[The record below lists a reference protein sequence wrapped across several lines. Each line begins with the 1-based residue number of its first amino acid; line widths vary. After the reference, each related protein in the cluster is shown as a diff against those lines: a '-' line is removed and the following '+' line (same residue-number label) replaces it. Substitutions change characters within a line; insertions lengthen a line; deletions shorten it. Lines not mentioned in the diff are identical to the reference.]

1 MNLTILLGSCGTL
14 FVTVVAPGTIMNV
27 FFKNQ
32 LGASSASLG
41 LLVAA
46 LNFASVFNLLS
57 IFIFAKLP
65 RAKPFWIVVTTA
77 HRLLGFV
84 PAAVALGVANGASRV
99 AGAQAVLLAL
109 AVSWLFANLGTSG
122 WWRWMADLVPE
133 DIRASFFGRRS
144 AVINGVTMIW
154 FLLATVALDVFKG
167 ANLFTIYAALFA
179 VGALGGVLESVLY
192 IFVPEPAAPGPPS
205 TFRWA
210 DMVEPI
216 RNPNFLRFSLSI
228 AVWLFS
234 VNTLGPF
241 VAPFITSPRGV
252 GAPNTWLGIMMV
264 ITQASYVLT
273 SQAWGM
279 LMDRFGRK
287 PVVLLGSLY
296 PLSWLLYFFISP
308 GNFVWILPV
317 TALAQGVLS
326 FPILDGAG
334 QLMLTLT
341 PQRNRTAYVAWYAI
355 LAGVVPAFGA
365 LLGGNLEDALRG
377 FHLQLS
383 DGLPVEG
390 FQVVVLLCFVLSV
403 LSSFILSR
411 IREGRE
417 KPVGFL
423 LSALMTPQIFRT
435 FLTINVLGRGEA
447 PGKVARALRTVEK
460 RAGAIAVSDITRRL
474 DDPDD
479 EVREEAAR
487 ALGRIGAAEAVEP
500 LVRHLRDPHST
511 IRIPAARALGR
522 IGETRAV
529 APLVDS
535 LSASSEDLVEAC
547 CQALGRMGA
556 RGALKPLLRLLGEER
571 SQRVVV
577 AASDAVSRMGS
588 LEAAL
593 EILPRMHDPARPLL
607 ARRFSVAMGNLLGR
621 PGEFYSIVTGDAAS
635 RSMALERLQQ
645 ESQRALSRL
654 AAGWGSAASSGSA
667 AGPAV
672 RAAIARGCRSLKDAA
687 AAGDHAAIIQELYS
701 ILLALC
707 TAAAGR
713 EVPEEE
719 AVGFA
724 FLHSPKLGLGLWF
737 ATEVR
742 SRLAGLRG
750 TELLE
755 TDALLGLYF
764 LSVYEEEAEDAEEPA
779 T

>member
-32 LGASSASLG
+32 LGASSGSLG

-46 LNFASVFNLLS
+46 INLASVFNLLS
-57 IFIFAKLP
+57 IVIFAKLP
-65 RAKPFWIVVTTA
+65 RAKPFWIAVTTA
-77 HRLLGFV
+77 HRVLGFV
-84 PAAVALGVANGASRV
+84 PAAVALGVAHGASRV

-144 AVINGVTMIW
+144 AVINGVTMVF
-154 FLLATVALDVFKG
+154 FLLATVALDVFKE
-167 ANLFTIYAALFA
+167 ANLFTVYAVLFA

-192 IFVPEPAAPGPPS
+192 VFVPEPAAPGPPPS
-205 TFRWA
+205 FKWA
-210 DMVEPI
+210 DVVEPV
-216 RNPNFLRFSLSI
+216 RNPNFVRFSLSI
-228 AVWLFS
+228 AIWLFS

-241 VAPFITSPRGV
+241 VAPFITAPRGI

-317 TALAQGVLS
+317 TALAQGMLS

-341 PQRNRTAYVAWYAI
+341 PQKNRTAYVAWYVVI
-355 LAGVVPAFGA
+355 AGVVPAFGA
-365 LLGGNLEDALRG
+365 LLGGSMEDALKD
-377 FHLQLS
+377 FHLRLS
-383 DGLPVEG
+383 DSLPVEG
-390 FQVVVLLCFVLSV
+390 FQVVVLLCFVLSAA
-403 LSSFILSR
+403 SSFILSR

-423 LSALMTPQIFRT
+423 LSSLMTPQIFRT
-435 FLTINVLGRGEA
+435 FLTINILGRGEA

-460 RAGAIAVSDITRRL
+460 RAGAIAVSDIIRRL

-500 LVRHLRDPHST
+500 LVRHLRDPHSM
-511 IRIPAARALGR
+511 IRIAAARALGR
-522 IGETRAV
+522 IGDPRAV
-529 APLVDS
+529 PPLIEC
-535 LSASSEDLVEAC
+535 LEGSSEDLVEAC

-556 RGALKPLLRLLGEER
+556 RPALKPLLHLLGEER
-571 SQRVVV
+571 SQRVVA

-588 LEAAL
+588 FEAAL

-621 PGEFYSIVTGDAAS
+621 PGEFYSIVTRDAAA
-635 RSMALERLQQ
+635 RSVTLERLQQ
-645 ESQRALSRL
+645 ESQRALMKL
-654 AAGWGSAASSGSA
+654 ADAAR
-667 AGPAV
+667 PAV
-672 RAAIARGCRSLKDAA
+672 RPAIARGCRQLKEAA
-687 AAGDHAAIIQELYS
+687 AAGDHAAIVEEMYT

-707 TAAAGR
+707 RAAAGR
-713 EVPEEE
+713 EVAEDE
-719 AVGFA
+719 ALGFA

-742 SRLAGLRG
+742 SRLAALKG
-750 TELLE
+750 TALLE

-764 LSVYEEEAEDAEEPA
+764 LSGYQETGEDEEEPA
-779 T
+779 G